1 MSLIYEFLVL
11 VYMGIKTKYLI
22 SIDDVIN
29 SSKANNSILHY
40 NKIISFMISRHLR
53 TTVINF
59 KRFYIIDSRQINILG
74 RKNTHEEI
82 HSARINLIF

>member
-40 NKIISFMISRHLR
+40 NKIFPKTKKDL
-53 TTVINF
+53 VVL
-59 KRFYIIDSRQINILG
+59 SRQ
-74 RKNTHEEI
+74 
-82 HSARINLIF
+82 